1 MARKVIFIRGPQGAG
16 KTTIMRRA
24 GLDGF
29 NISMDKIRDVLGG
42 DILNPNGQFAPNHEN
57 EPIAWELFQQSM
69 DRRIERGEVVCIDG
83 TLANGS
89 QLYEYW
95 QKFDRAGYDGMIID
109 LYGFDDGLRRSR
121 NLARPERGRVPE
133 DSVDR
138 MKAMH
143 AQVPMPPVML
153 ENANLKFLDVNSDAD
168 AVSAV
173 REINGFLRDP
183 RCYRDLSRYSRVVH
197 IGDIQGC
204 YAPIMDAN
212 SPLKDGL
219 DPSAFYVFLGDL
231 FDRGVQNGDVGRWF
245 MREVYGR
252 PNVALIAGNHEDYV
266 EKQARAGKGDIGL
279 PDSEWSR
286 FSWPQLK
293 EAGLTHRDCR
303 RIAEMAQGHLAYNWF
318 GQMVLCSH
326 AGFARW
332 PSNMDLVSTHQ
343 LRRGNG
349 RYEVDVDAEWSAN
362 EAETGRYQIHGH
374 RNSAML
380 PTMTSPLSMNLEGQV
395 EFGGHMRFVQLDE
408 AGFSATDVRSTVHRT
423 MQDDIAANQAVNR
436 ASASRHAPIMPWI
449 ERGDDMGQVSEGL
462 IEKLRNHDMINLKPS
477 ESLSGVFSV
486 NFTHKAF
493 NDAAWDDYTT
503 LARGLYIDGVLGSVV
518 ARSYPK
524 FFNHNERP
532 ETKSEVLLEEIS
544 YPVTAFEKANGFL
557 CITGFSE
564 RHGELI
570 VASKSVTD
578 GDFPAI
584 AEDVLKADIGADG
597 MERLLR
603 FNRDQQASLVFEI
616 EDPERDPHIIKLDRP
631 KVTLLACIRR
641 SEQFEQAPY
650 KELQKIADW
659 LGCDVKKQIAVL
671 PNARALASFNRRVEH
686 DPNWKLNGAP
696 IEGCVMEGAQGE
708 FYKLKGYYYRNWK
721 RMRSAVNH
729 IRKSKLQD
737 KDADMGRYADLPE
750 PFQEFMTWAKT
761 LAPAA
766 LEHDIIALRD
776 AWEGGRSV
784 MENIRDARAEEAEAA
799 RAAERAGQFSGIVD
813 KIAENAKISTDGLAR
828 FMLNA
833 MEDPEKAEILRAHDR
848 YAELLERAEL
858 EDVPA
863 PGH

>member
-16 KTTIMRRA
+16 KSTIMRRA

-29 NISMDKIRDVLGG
+29 NISMDKIRDILGG
-42 DILNPNGQFAPNHEN
+42 DILNPNGQFVPNHEN
-57 EPIAWELFQQSM
+57 EPMAWEMFQQSM

-95 QKFDRAGYDGMIID
+95 QKFDRAGYESLIID
-109 LYGFDDGLRRSR
+109 LYGFDERLRHER
-121 NLARPERGRVPE
+121 NMARAERGRVPE
-133 DSVDR
+133 ASVER
-138 MKAMH
+138 MKKMYDE
-143 AQVPMPPVML
+143 VPIPPVMR
-153 ENANLKFLDVNSDAD
+153 ENANLSFLSVIDDAGAD
-168 AVSAV
+168 AAVS
-173 REINGFLRDP
+173 EIGAFLTDP
-183 RCYRDLSRYSRVVH
+183 RCTRDLSRYDRVIHV
-197 IGDIQGC
+197 GDLQGC
-204 YAPIMDAN
+204 HAPLVDEM
-212 SPLKDGL
+212 SPLKGGL
-219 DPSAFYVFLGDL
+219 DPRAFYVFVGDL
-231 FDRGVQNGDVGRWF
+231 FDRGIQNGEVGSWF
-245 MREVYGR
+245 MKEVFGR

-266 EKQARAGKGDIGL
+266 EKQARAGKADIGL
-279 PDSEWSR
+279 PDSEWTR

-303 RIAEMAQGHLAYNWF
+303 RISEMAQGYLAYTWRDRE
-318 GQMVLCSH
+318 VLCSH

-349 RYEVDVDAEWSAN
+349 RYEIDVDAEWSAN
-362 EAETGRYQIHGH
+362 EAGTGRFQVHGH

-380 PTMTSPLSMNLEGQV
+380 PTMTAPLSMNLEGQV

-408 AGFSATDVRSTVHRT
+408 TGFTPIDIRSTVHRT

-436 ASASRHAPIMPWI
+436 NSASRHAPIMPWI
-449 ERGDDMGQVSEGL
+449 TRDEDLEKVSEGL
-462 IEKLRNHDMINLKPS
+462 IDKLRNDMINLRPS
-477 ESLSGVFSV
+477 ESLPGVFSV

-503 LARGLYIDGVLGSVV
+503 LARGLYLDGNLGTVV

-532 ETKSEVLLEEIS
+532 ETTSDVLLDQIS
-544 YPVTAFEKANGFL
+544 YPVAAFEKANGFL

-564 RHGELI
+564 RHNALV

-584 AEDVLKADIGADG
+584 AWDVLEADIGADG

-641 SEQFEQAPY
+641 SEQFEQAPH
-650 KELQKIADW
+650 KDLLKVGDW

-708 FYKLKGYYYRNWK
+708 FYKLKGFYYRNWK

-729 IRKSKLQD
+729 IRKAKLQN

-750 PFQEFMTWAKT
+750 PFQQFMTWAKT
-761 LAPAA
+761 LSPTA
-766 LEHDIIALRD
+766 LENDIIAIRD
-776 AWEGGRSV
+776 SWEGDRSV
-784 MENIRDARAEEAEAA
+784 MENIRDSRMEDAVADKS
-799 RAAERAGQFSGIVD
+799 AERAAQFSGLVD
-813 KIAENAKISTDGLAR
+813 QIAANEKISTDGLAR
-828 FMLNA
+828 FVLNA
-833 MEDPEKAEILRAHDR
+833 MEDPDKAEILRAHQR
-848 YAELLERAEL
+848 YGELIERAEL

-863 PGH
+863 PGL